1 MLLLLVLLVQVL
13 TLGGKPGVILPD
25 CENVLELTV
34 EEDWA
39 ELIIASDGI
48 WDVMAP
54 KEMPRVRRKDRSTVK
69 YIHP

>member
-1 MLLLLVLLVQVL
+1 MQVL

-25 CENVLELTV
+25 CEDVLELTV

-69 YIHP
+69 YVTLCP